1 MYISQVPT
9 VQFYKACIKLRLI
22 YNNCKPICYGLH
34 PTCHLKIHLFMRLR
48 QLHIYPHPLGSTFLE
63 QPRRST
69 TNNIKLRLRIPRRTM
84 LCPQLLI
91 LWKRPKKKEAK
102 RVPRVETKLF
112 KSPVLGK
119 TSRNVFSIFFP

>member
-1 MYISQVPT
+1 MYISTYYISQVPT

-22 YNNCKPICYGLH
+22 YNNCKLICYGLH

-48 QLHIYPHPLGSTFLE
+48 QLLTYPHLLLWPFLE
-63 QPRRST
+63 QPQFN
-69 TNNIKLRLRIPRRTM
+69 NNIKLRLRPLRRTM

-91 LWKRPKKKEAK
+91 LLKRPKKREAK

-119 TSRNVFSIFFP
+119 RIS